1 MTHLSVIS
9 PPSSRWSDVAALR
22 NFPILAETRNRV
34 RKQMQSSQV
43 NFDDL
48 ALVVEKDP
56 ALCLN
61 LMVAAVSHNPG
72 CREQISGAANC
83 LSLLGMQELV
93 RLIKHL
99 PVVDANSESRQ
110 HQLYRRALHC
120 ADMAAEMAAHWA
132 AIRGNISPDYARWNT
147 LMVCAPLWQ
156 WLLSEELAQNWLYC
170 LSEGQD
176 VLAAIN
182 TCFGDNQL
190 KNWQRQVKQLGLPP
204 AALDCFRKEAGL
216 TTEQWKLLRRHDPRD
231 FDNQRQLLHRL
242 QQPEL
247 IPMIATGLSWN
258 WHIAPESNNARRWLV
273 LASHWLGKPQTQ
285 VAADLR
291 IIQLNASRRQNDAL
305 SSGLAL
311 LASPVA
317 TRQSYPKV
325 IPAVVKKPETN
336 DIEEDVIQKDAINIG
351 KTTAEIEQITRQPD
365 QSYLNKLLTQLQQ
378 QPDSF
383 GDWHYLMRGV
393 LRGVCQGLGM
403 SSACIALLNKDKTAL
418 KVFYAENLPEQHPLR
433 KMTIDLRQ
441 PSIFNKLLEKPA
453 SLSLTP
459 ENREKFLRH
468 LPDATQQLLP
478 NHWVTMSIDA
488 GHKPIGLI
496 MALNN
501 DGAQPVE
508 HSEYLAFK
516 NLCLTASKSLAELR
530 SHTAQQ
536 RPAASRS

>member
-1 MTHLSVIS
+1 MTHLSVVP
-9 PPSSRWSDVAALR
+9 PPSNRWSDVAAMR

-34 RKQMQSSQV
+34 RKKMQSHQV

-48 ALVVEKDP
+48 ATIVEKDP

-61 LMVAAVSHNPG
+61 LMVAAVSQNPG

-99 PVVDANSESRQ
+99 PVIESNSDSRQ

-132 AIRGNISPDYARWNT
+132 RLRGNISPDYARWNT

-156 WLLSEELAQNWLYC
+156 WLLSEDLAQNWLYC

-182 TCFGDNQL
+182 TCFGGNQL

-204 AALDCFRKEAGL
+204 AAVDCFRKEAGL
-216 TTEQWKLLRRHDPRD
+216 TTKQWKLLRRYDPRD
-231 FDNQRQLLHRL
+231 FDNQRELLHRL

-247 IPMIATGLSWN
+247 IPIIATGLSWN

-273 LASHWLGKPQTQ
+273 LASHWLGKPQAQ

-291 IIQLNASRRQNDAL
+291 IIQLNVSRQQNDAL
-305 SSGLAL
+305 STGLAL

-325 IPAVVKKPETN
+325 IPAVVEQPATDDIPE
-336 DIEEDVIQKDAINIG
+336 EAINIG
-351 KTTAEIEQITRQPD
+351 KPTTEVVQITRKPD
-365 QSYLNKLLTQLQQ
+365 QAYLNKLLTQLQQ

-393 LRGVCQGLGM
+393 LRGICQGLGM

-433 KMTIDLRQ
+433 KVAIDLRQ
-441 PSIFNKLLEKPA
+441 PNIFNKLLEKPA

-459 ENREKFLRH
+459 ENRDKFLRH
-468 LPDATQQLLP
+468 LPGATQDILP
-478 NHWVTMSIDA
+478 SHWVTMSIDA
-488 GHKPIGLI
+488 GHKPIGLVL
-496 MALNN
+496 AFN
-501 DGAQPVE
+501 DNGQQMVE
-508 HSEYLAFK
+508 PSEYVAFK

-536 RPAASRS
+536 RRS